1 MPMGVEPVA
10 SPRTILCTASCRL
23 RISSAMRPAT
33 HRAISSYAS
42 STKTG
47 MRSGLSCMLP
57 LRGLRLGALRYGMY
71 TRGRSL
77 LQRTR
82 SKEVLPAHVD
92 PRTPRCTTGWWHAKI
107 GGGAGFGAG
116 IRVFPSAKLGLL
128 FDFMRL
134 AASTS
139 KEARIDG
146 MPVAVDIQLPA
157 SAFSATAGYFR
168 TTHRLRYGL
177 GAGVGYYI
185 CNGKIEARVGTER
198 RSSDVTAK
206 GPGFQALA
214 MGDIRA
220 SSLHFEVAIG
230 YRSAKTNLQDEGGA
244 DVLGTDGSR
253 LRADWSG
260 LMTRFGFS
268 SPFDPGPY
276 PTSGR

>member
-1 MPMGVEPVA
+1 MRFSRLARTLFLVVLLGWTGTSRAESESGGKVYIAFFGGPQKYSMSDVNDEIKHGNEEVE
-10 SPRTILCTASCRL
+10 
-23 RISSAMRPAT
+23 
-33 HRAISSYAS
+33 
-42 STKTG
+42 G
-47 MRSGLSCMLP
+47 SGF
-57 LRGLRLGALRYGMY
+57 AVN
-71 TRGRSL
+71 
-77 LQRTR
+77 
-82 SKEVLPAHVD
+82 E
-92 PRTPRCTTGWWHAKI
+92 I
-107 GGGAGFGAG
+107 GGGTGFGAG

-157 SAFSATAGYFR
+157 SALSATAGYFR

-198 RSSDVTAK
+198 TSSDVTAK
-206 GPGFQALA
+206 GPGFHALA

-268 SPFDPGPY
+268 IPFDPGPY
-276 PTSGR
+276 PSSGR